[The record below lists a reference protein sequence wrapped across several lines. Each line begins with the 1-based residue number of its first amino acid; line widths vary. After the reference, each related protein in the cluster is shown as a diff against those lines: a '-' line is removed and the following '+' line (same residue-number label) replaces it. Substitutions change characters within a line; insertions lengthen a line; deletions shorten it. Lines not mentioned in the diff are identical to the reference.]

1 MLDIKVLL
9 PAPVAPR
16 SPYVSVVPLG
26 FSRRIKLKQPY
37 SLRKTIP
44 YSQLSEGKGVD
55 GTPAI
60 SKSGNI
66 QQPTGPRT

>member
-26 FSRRIKLKQPY
+26 LSRRIKLKQPY
-37 SLRKTIP
+37 SIRKTIP
-44 YSQLSEGKGVD
+44 DSQLSEGKVLAGNAGD
-55 GTPAI
+55 IEKRQYPAAD
-60 SKSGNI
+60 
-66 QQPTGPRT
+66 RA